1 MSKQVKLALSVVAA
15 LFLSSCLK
23 TRSELG
29 GDYQS
34 QVYTKKQA
42 DNQKQAANEPAE
54 VKVDEKDELIR
65 NLNGRVESLENQ
77 IQQMQNAYVKDP
89 NNEKIKLLQESL
101 IKMEAQV
108 AKLETDLAVAKFNA
122 PTTPANEN
130 KPAANSSD
138 AKVPPVKGAP
148 AHASGKN
155 NGAFDAGQEHFAKKD
170 FKNAILEYQKFVD
183 ANAKTKNKLI
193 PEAKY
198 KIGLCFEAMG
208 LKDEAQSFYEEVAA
222 QHGNTE
228 FGKKA
233 KAKVTAKVTKTKK

>member
-1 MSKQVKLALSVVAA
+1 MMKLILSVTAA

-23 TRSELG
+23 TRSEMG

-42 DNQKQAANEPAE
+42 ENQKHAANEPAE
-54 VKVDEKDELIR
+54 VKIDEKDELIR
-65 NLNGRVESLENQ
+65 TLNGRVEGLENQ
-77 IQQMQNAYVKDP
+77 IQQLQNAYVKDP
-89 NNEKIKLLQESL
+89 NNDKIKLLQESL
-101 IKMEAQV
+101 VKMEAQI
-108 AKLETDLAVAKFNA
+108 AKLETDLAVAKMNGTTVNNNVSA
-122 PTTPANEN
+122 PAP
-130 KPAANSSD
+130 NSSD

-148 AHASGKN
+148 PQAAGKHT
-155 NGAFDAGQEHFAKKD
+155 AFDTAQEYFAKKD

-183 ANAKTKNKLI
+183 ANTKSKNKLV

-222 QHGNTE
+222 QHGSTE

-233 KAKVTAKVTKTKK
+233 KAKVTKTKK

>member
-1 MSKQVKLALSVVAA
+1 MMKLALSVMAA
-15 LFLSSCLK
+15 LALSSCLK
-23 TRSELG
+23 TRSEMG

-42 DNQKQAANEPAE
+42 ENQKQAANEPAE
-54 VKVDEKDELIR
+54 VKIDEKDELIR
-65 NLNGRVESLENQ
+65 TLNGRVEGLENQ
-77 IQQMQNAYVKDP
+77 IQQLQNAYVKDP

-101 IKMEAQV
+101 VKMEAQI
-108 AKLETDLAVAKFNA
+108 AKLETDLAVAKMNGTTVNNNVSA
-122 PTTPANEN
+122 PAP
-130 KPAANSSD
+130 NSSD
-138 AKVPPVKGAP
+138 AKVPPVKGGTAP
-148 AHASGKN
+148 QTGGKTHT
-155 NGAFDAGQEHFAKKD
+155 AFDTAQEYFAKKD

-183 ANAKTKNKLI
+183 ANTKSKNKLV

-222 QHGNTE
+222 QHGSTE

-233 KAKVTAKVTKTKK
+233 KAKVTKTKK

>member
-1 MSKQVKLALSVVAA
+1 MNKINLMLSVVAV

-29 GDYQS
+29 EGYQS
-34 QVYTKKQA
+34 QVYSKKQT
-42 DNQKQAANEPAE
+42 DNQKQNSKEPSPE
-54 VKVDEKDELIR
+54 LVRVDEKDELIR
-65 NLNGRVESLENQ
+65 TLNGRVEALENQ
-77 IQQMQNAYVKDP
+77 IAQLDKQKQDNTDAQ
-89 NNEKIKLLQESL
+89 KIQLLQESL
-101 IKMEAQV
+101 IKMEMQL
-108 AKLETDLAVAKFNA
+108 AKLEGEAAIAKTQTSTN
-122 PTTPANEN
+122 TPAANT
-130 KPAANSSD
+130 PAANSSD
-138 AKVPPVKGAP
+138 AKVPLVKGEI
-148 AHASGKN
+148 KN
-155 NGAFDAGQEHFAKKD
+155 TKNATFDAAQEYFAKKD

-183 ANAKTKNKLI
+183 ANVKTKNKLV

-233 KAKVTAKVTKTKK
+233 KAKVQKKK

>member
-1 MSKQVKLALSVVAA
+1 MMKLILSVTAA

-23 TRSELG
+23 TRSEMG
-29 GDYQS
+29 ADYQS

-42 DNQKQAANEPAE
+42 ENQKQAANEPVE
-54 VKVDEKDELIR
+54 VKIDEKDELIR
-65 NLNGRVESLENQ
+65 TLNGRVEGLENQ
-77 IQQMQNAYVKDP
+77 IQQLQNAYVKDP

-101 IKMEAQV
+101 VKMEAQI
-108 AKLETDLAVAKFNA
+108 AKLETDLAVAKMNGTTVNNNVSA
-122 PTTPANEN
+122 PAP
-130 KPAANSSD
+130 NSSD
-138 AKVPPVKGAP
+138 AKVTPVKGTSAP
-148 AHASGKN
+148 AAGKQTS
-155 NGAFDAGQEHFAKKD
+155 FDIAQDYFAKKD

-183 ANAKTKNKLI
+183 ANAKSKNKLV

-222 QHGNTE
+222 QHGSTE

-233 KAKVTAKVTKTKK
+233 KAKVTKTKK